1 MDKEAMEAYCSD
13 IHHEVTNIT
22 TSTNEMKANL
32 ENTLLS
38 VDNVADQMA
47 QSVQRMDKLDITGL
61 SKEVVDLS
69 ANIDHAL
76 EKLELVNRTNSPNLN
91 TPNNKISST
100 HMSAINLVEY
110 PSLECTFPPSTG
122 ASFSTSSYSNAVK
135 KQLPKQVHQAQSN
148 TSQPPTKQLQKF
160 LCDES
165 KTIAIENI
173 LNYSKFIKLTKDT
186 KKEFNKYHPGVKI
199 VHSKGTRRGTLLIE
213 LQTEEEAKAIVK
225 QWNSECFSD
234 NAEGTV
240 NKTHA
245 TLLKDK
251 NCKGIMYDIDHEH
264 SEDFI
269 ANEVK
274 KSNLKMDVT
283 IRRFMK
289 GSKKMSTV
297 MITFGCKEDLDQALT
312 KTLTKPLNMES
323 KLATAPKMCIYINQ
337 PLRLCNALNASSL
350 TTQSLISL
358 EKFLSS
364 RNIRIIALQETRV
377 DSLPKN
383 QFPGFSMFLNNKGL
397 GVGLAISNYLKPQFI
412 PDLNDTDCSVVWV
425 SICIN
430 GTATLV
436 ASAYC
441 TPETSSTHSL
451 HVLLENIRKAKHY
464 ADKLGIKNLL
474 ILGDFNARSPR
485 WGDRCENPRGR
496 LLKNF
501 CESFTDCSL
510 LSPPGNTFVS
520 PQGGSIIDLCLVF
533 GPLHADMGSPHVD
546 HQNIHELFTGAPV
559 RGHVPVIN
567 TIINKCSQSKEVKT
581 VFNYDAADWR
591 SWRTELDLI
600 SLQKLSEIES
610 LVPPPSCT
618 SLVLFFQST
627 LLKACENHIPTK
639 KCCIHS
645 KPYWSN
651 NLTTLSNRLRN
662 AQTLYLSKASPLH
675 KKTFEDCKLE
685 FKATLIKEKN
695 EWIHDQ
701 LEGLNVHQCQ
711 EFWKKYKSL
720 YGEKDDMFM
729 GNLICP
735 DTEQLQTTD
744 SAKEK
749 LLFNTFFGGKHLEK
763 AEFDNIHYSKVLEEV
778 NNLKENNF
786 HIDDEPGD
794 ILEAGLEVD
803 IINEII
809 TIDEIV
815 WSISK
820 QKCTNKSKDGTNIHP
835 KMLKHL
841 PNHALKLLCHIYNIV
856 LNSGNWEWKESFI
869 TFIKKSDK
877 PSYMCPGAYRPLAIS
892 PYLGKILERILDKR
906 LRLFC
911 GLENIIDES
920 QEGFLPDKNTTR
932 YLYKMLSCLHEIK
945 RRKMTA
951 LLLLIDFEKAFD
963 SVSVPCLI
971 AKLYHLGIK
980 GKMLRL
986 LNSFLSDRYVYLRVN
1001 TFTGR
1006 KRRCLLIGV
1015 PQGSVLS
1022 PLLFIIFIS
1031 DLLRTCN
1038 LPTTVTGCTQ
1048 CFKFADDGSVTVVGD
1063 SFPEVQEK
1071 MQILC
1076 EYIADWC
1083 KKWRLIV
1090 NCSRNKTEII
1100 IVSPKHGYKDAEDL
1114 PKIKMGNTVLE
1125 YVEKSKVLGII
1136 IDETLSFAHHA
1147 RSVLKSCW
1155 HAWYKVSDKT
1165 SRKRGLNTSS
1175 LSILF
1180 KTVVL
1185 SKLLYASP
1193 VWLSNNIDVFKDFM
1207 SKALLRITGAQF
1219 HPTKYLKEILV
1230 GIPPLKLVH
1239 EQIVIKFILK
1249 CLFQGDN
1256 VAGRIFQVECT
1267 PQHPFNSH
1275 IRLTKEFI
1283 YFTNNELNSRFSR
1296 TSLIEFDRELFV
1308 YHKDKI
1314 LEYTCKKWDDLLK
1327 ENISSVCKDD
1337 PYNLNQLHSDEHLQ
1351 GYINTWNSLKNPLF
1365 KRHESRIDN
1374 TNLADFLHGHSL
1386 RFQDFTYSFLK
1397 VNKNRHAP
1405 LCLEC
1410 TANPDSPHHQLF
1422 ECPNLQSE
1430 YRDRLTASVGNLET
1444 NFHLP
1449 IIFHT
1454 DIYNNGPNVTMGN
1467 GEILF
1472 TEEGATSYTCA
1483 LCETRKALKHLV
1495 KDILSSSTSGN
1506 WKDRVDYNGGNN
1518 KTVPSPPRTV
1528 VEVICSDRNKKG
1540 YWTAV
1545 KRGFYI
1551 SLDIEN
1557 IPLEIKTDSALGS
1570 GEKVQSHGTGLETEW
1585 TSTLETT
1592 TQFQID
1598 IRHRNC
1604 SGREK

>member
-1 MDKEAMEAYCSD
+1 
-13 IHHEVTNIT
+13 
-22 TSTNEMKANL
+22 
-32 ENTLLS
+32 
-38 VDNVADQMA
+38 
-47 QSVQRMDKLDITGL
+47 
-61 SKEVVDLS
+61 
-69 ANIDHAL
+69 
-76 EKLELVNRTNSPNLN
+76 
-91 TPNNKISST
+91 
-100 HMSAINLVEY
+100 
-110 PSLECTFPPSTG
+110 
-122 ASFSTSSYSNAVK
+122 
-135 KQLPKQVHQAQSN
+135 
-148 TSQPPTKQLQKF
+148 
-160 LCDES
+160 
-165 KTIAIENI
+165 
-173 LNYSKFIKLTKDT
+173 
-186 KKEFNKYHPGVKI
+186 
-199 VHSKGTRRGTLLIE
+199 
-213 LQTEEEAKAIVK
+213 
-225 QWNSECFSD
+225 
-234 NAEGTV
+234 
-240 NKTHA
+240 
-245 TLLKDK
+245 
-251 NCKGIMYDIDHEH
+251 
-264 SEDFI
+264 
-269 ANEVK
+269 
-274 KSNLKMDVT
+274 
-283 IRRFMK
+283 
-289 GSKKMSTV
+289 
-297 MITFGCKEDLDQALT
+297 
-312 KTLTKPLNMES
+312 
-323 KLATAPKMCIYINQ
+323 
-337 PLRLCNALNASSL
+337 
-350 TTQSLISL
+350 
-358 EKFLSS
+358 
-364 RNIRIIALQETRV
+364 
-377 DSLPKN
+377 
-383 QFPGFSMFLNNKGL
+383 
-397 GVGLAISNYLKPQFI
+397 
-412 PDLNDTDCSVVWV
+412 
-425 SICIN
+425 
-430 GTATLV
+430 
-436 ASAYC
+436 
-441 TPETSSTHSL
+441 
-451 HVLLENIRKAKHY
+451 
-464 ADKLGIKNLL
+464 
-474 ILGDFNARSPR
+474 
-485 WGDRCENPRGR
+485 
-496 LLKNF
+496 
-501 CESFTDCSL
+501 
-510 LSPPGNTFVS
+510 
-520 PQGGSIIDLCLVF
+520 
-533 GPLHADMGSPHVD
+533 
-546 HQNIHELFTGAPV
+546 
-559 RGHVPVIN
+559 
-567 TIINKCSQSKEVKT
+567 
-581 VFNYDAADWR
+581 
-591 SWRTELDLI
+591 
-600 SLQKLSEIES
+600 
-610 LVPPPSCT
+610 
-618 SLVLFFQST
+618 
-627 LLKACENHIPTK
+627 
-639 KCCIHS
+639 
-645 KPYWSN
+645 
-651 NLTTLSNRLRN
+651 
-662 AQTLYLSKASPLH
+662 
-675 KKTFEDCKLE
+675 
-685 FKATLIKEKN
+685 
-695 EWIHDQ
+695 
-701 LEGLNVHQCQ
+701 
-711 EFWKKYKSL
+711 
-720 YGEKDDMFM
+720 
-729 GNLICP
+729 
-735 DTEQLQTTD
+735 
-744 SAKEK
+744 
-749 LLFNTFFGGKHLEK
+749 
-763 AEFDNIHYSKVLEEV
+763 
-778 NNLKENNF
+778 
-786 HIDDEPGD
+786 
-794 ILEAGLEVD
+794 
-803 IINEII
+803 
-809 TIDEIV
+809 
-815 WSISK
+815 
-820 QKCTNKSKDGTNIHP
+820 
-835 KMLKHL
+835 MLKHL

-1495 KDILSSSTSGN
+1495 KDVCRQSQFENDLLS
-1506 WKDRVDYNGGNN
+1506 
-1518 KTVPSPPRTV
+1518 
-1528 VEVICSDRNKKG
+1528 
-1540 YWTAV
+1540 
-1545 KRGFYI
+1545 
-1551 SLDIEN
+1551 
-1557 IPLEIKTDSALGS
+1557 
-1570 GEKVQSHGTGLETEW
+1570 
-1585 TSTLETT
+1585 
-1592 TQFQID
+1592 
-1598 IRHRNC
+1598 
-1604 SGREK
+1604 